1 METEEK
7 NLKFKL
13 TSHSLGKVIISGE
26 HSVVYGKPAL
36 AFGINK
42 KIEMKLNCY
51 ISNSSIQDFSKINLI
66 DINKTIII
74 TKNDVIES
82 LNNDKVDIDNDDK
95 YKIHMI
101 SIIINIIKKIE
112 KVISKEK
119 IINYIY
125 NNYFII
131 SITSE
136 IPIGF
141 GLGSSAAY
149 NSCIVNGICNLINNL
164 LKKNFFEKKDIILLA
179 NEGEKIFHNGTPS
192 GIDVTCSLNGGL
204 IIFNNINDNKN
215 IKINEKNFFLE
226 KIKYLLIN
234 TKIKR
239 NAGEFIKKVSEFK
252 KNNKKL
258 FEQYINDIG
267 KITEDIIFLINKD
280 ISDDN
285 DINKFFELIKLNQ
298 KMLKNICVSNDE
310 IDRIV
315 NILENNGFVGKIS
328 GAGGGGFIIAFSQ
341 NDKYKDLN
349 KLLDINNIEYLEVNM
364 NKEAAKVDIEF
375 IKDIE

>member
-42 KIEMKLNCY
+42 KIKMELNCY

-82 LNNDKVDIDNDDK
+82 LSNDKVDIDNDNK
-95 YKIHMI
+95 YKMHMI

-131 SITSE
+131 SIASE

-149 NSCIVNGICNLINNL
+149 NSCIVNGICNLVNNL

>member
-42 KIEMKLNCY
+42 KIEMELNCY

-74 TKNDVIES
+74 TKKDVIES

-131 SITSE
+131 SIASE

-215 IKINEKNFFLE
+215 IKIKEKNFFLE